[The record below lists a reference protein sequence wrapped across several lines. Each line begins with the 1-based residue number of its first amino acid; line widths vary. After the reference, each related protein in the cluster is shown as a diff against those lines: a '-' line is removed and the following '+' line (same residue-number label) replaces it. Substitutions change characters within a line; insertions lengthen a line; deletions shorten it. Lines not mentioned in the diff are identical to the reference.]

1 MEDKIKLLL
10 KDGPKPIVY
19 HYIEKSVSK

>member
-10 KDGPKPIVY
+10 KDGPKPIVS